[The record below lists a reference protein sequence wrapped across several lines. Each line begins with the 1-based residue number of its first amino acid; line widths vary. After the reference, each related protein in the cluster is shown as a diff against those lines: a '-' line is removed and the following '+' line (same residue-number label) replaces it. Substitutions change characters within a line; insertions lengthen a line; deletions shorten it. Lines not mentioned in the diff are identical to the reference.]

1 MGGGKVIL
9 QKSSSIMM
17 KILNKLALEEK
28 YLNLIK
34 GINTNPTKHLPQLAY
49 LMMKYWWLFL

>member
-17 KILNKLALEEK
+17 KTLNKLALEEK

-49 LMMKYWWLFL
+49 